1 MGIFSVRI
9 EVGDPQGVTFEAV
22 DALVDTGSTNT
33 AVPGSVLQRLGVI
46 PQYKDQFELADNSL
60 IELDVGRTWV
70 KVNGRQEFTQVVF
83 AEEGTEPLLG
93 MITLEE
99 MGLGVDP
106 IRQELVPVRKKRKLS
121 LTPDS

>member
-1 MGIFSVRI
+1 MGIFNVRI
-9 EVGDPQGVTFEAV
+9 EVGDPQGARFESF

-33 AVPGSVLQRLGVI
+33 AVPGSVLRRLGVG
-46 PQYKDQFELADNSL
+46 PQYRQEFELANGSTV
-60 IELDVGRTWV
+60 ESDVGRTWV

-99 MGLGVDP
+99 MALGIDP
-106 IRQELVPVRKKRKLS
+106 IRQELVPVRKKRK
-121 LTPDS
+121 

>member
-9 EVGDPQGVTFEAV
+9 EIGDPQSIRFEPV

-33 AVPGSVLQRLGVI
+33 AVPGSLLRRLGVA
-46 PQYKDQFELADNSL
+46 PQYRDQFELADNSVV
-60 IELDVGRTWV
+60 ELEVGRTWV
-70 KVNGRQEFTQVVF
+70 KINGRQEFTQVVF

-99 MGLGVDP
+99 MGLGIDP
-106 IRQELVPVRKKRKLS
+106 IRQELVSVRKKRK
-121 LTPDS
+121 

>member
-9 EVGDPQGVTFEAV
+9 EIGDPQSNTFEPV

-33 AVPGSVLQRLGVI
+33 AIPGSVLRRLGVT
-46 PQYKDQFELADNSL
+46 PQYRDRFELADDSVVA
-60 IELDVGRTWV
+60 LDVGRSWV

-83 AEEGTEPLLG
+83 AEEGTEPRLG

-106 IRQELVPVRKKRKLS
+106 IRQTLVPVPKKRK
-121 LTPDS
+121 

>member
-9 EVGDPQGVTFEAV
+9 EVGDPQSITFEEV

-33 AVPGSVLQRLGVI
+33 SIPGSVLRRLGVT
-46 PQYKDQFELADNSL
+46 PQYRDQFELADNSVV
-60 IELDVGRTWV
+60 ELDVGRTWV
-70 KVNGRQEFTQVVF
+70 KINGRQEFTQVVF

-99 MGLGVDP
+99 MGLGTDP
-106 IRQELVPVRKKRKLS
+106 LSQVLIPMRKKRKYL
-121 LTPDS
+121 L